1 VAFLFALLTALL
13 WGGASIIEKL
23 ALAKVAPV
31 QAIVVRSLGISLV
44 FFLVMLTSRQTGSLR
59 SVPWQTLLM
68 VITAGLMAGGI
79 GQWTYYMALKH
90 GRVSMVVPVAAS
102 FPLVTFFLATILL
115 REPVTVHKLIGVL
128 LIIAGVLLV
137 R

>member
-1 VAFLFALLTALL
+1 MAFGFALITALL
-13 WGGASIIEKL
+13 WGASSIIEKL

-31 QAIVVRSLGISLV
+31 QAIVVRSLGITLV
-44 FFLVMLTSRQTGSLR
+44 FFLIMLVSRQTGSLR
-59 SVPWQTLLM
+59 SVPLHTILM

-90 GRVSMVVPVAAS
+90 GRASMVVPVAAS
-102 FPLVTFFLATILL
+102 FPLVTFALATILL
-115 REPVTVHKLIGVL
+115 REPVTVPRVIGVL
-128 LIIAGVLLV
+128 LIIAGVVLV